1 MSVPQRIA
9 ITGASGLIGTAL
21 VGHLKS
27 EGHTV
32 QRFVRRPVV
41 APDEIQWDPK
51 TGYVDIE
58 ALRGV
63 DAIIHLAGVGVGDKR
78 WSKKYKSEILNSR
91 LLGTTAIAHAVN
103 EVKAQIL
110 NSRLLGTEA
119 IAKAVAEVKPQV
131 FISASAIGWYGE
143 SGNRAVVESDRVG
156 DDFLAAVC
164 REWEGAAD
172 LVTDVRTVKIRTG
185 LVLDPTGGAL
195 GKMLP
200 LFRFGLGGK
209 LGNGKQWWSWIT
221 LHDVIRAITFL
232 LENKVS
238 GPVNLT
244 SPNPVTNQEFTSALA
259 RAMHR
264 PALFPAP
271 AIALKVALGGFSSEI
286 LGSKKVAP
294 QVLTDAGFTWDYPHI
309 TNALTALIQE

>member
-21 VGHLKS
+21 VGQLKS

-103 EVKAQIL
+103 EVK
-110 NSRLLGTEA
+110 
-119 IAKAVAEVKPQV
+119 PQV

-143 SGNRAVVESDRVG
+143 SGNRSVVESDRVG

-200 LFRFGLGGK
+200 LFRLGFGGK
-209 LGNGKQWWSWIT
+209 LGSGKQWWSWIT
-221 LHDVIRAITFL
+221 LHDQIRAIVFT
-232 LENKVS
+232 LENPIS
-238 GPVNLT
+238 GPVNVT

-259 RAMHR
+259 RALHR

-271 AIALKVALGGFSSEI
+271 AIALKIALGGFSSEV
-286 LGSKKVAP
+286 LGSKKVIP
-294 QVLTDAGFTWDYPHI
+294 HVLQEAGFTWDYPHI
-309 TNALTALIQE
+309 TEALNQLVQD

>member
-1 MSVPQRIA
+1 VAKFNAKRIA
-9 ITGASGLIGTAL
+9 VTGASGLIGSAL

-32 QRFVRRPVV
+32 QRLVRRSPISS
-41 APDEIQWDPK
+41 DEVQWDPQ
-51 TGYVDIE
+51 TGFVD
-58 ALRGV
+58 LQPLNGV

-78 WSKKYKSEILNSR
+78 WNRKYKAEILNSR
-91 LLGTTAIAHAVN
+91 LLGTTAIASA
-103 EVKAQIL
+103 A
-110 NSRLLGTEA
+110 TEL
-119 IAKAVAEVKPQV
+119 KPAV

-143 SGNRAVVESDRVG
+143 SGNRAVVETDRYG
-156 DDFLAAVC
+156 DDFLATVC

-172 LVTDVRTVKIRTG
+172 LAGEIRTVKLRTG

-209 LGNGKQWWSWIT
+209 LGSGKQWWSWIT
-221 LHDVIRAITFL
+221 LHDQIRAIMFA
-232 LENKVS
+232 LENPIS
-238 GPVNLT
+238 GPVNIT
-244 SPNPVTNQEFTSALA
+244 TPNPVTNQEFTSALA

-271 AIALKVALGGFSSEI
+271 ALALKIALGGFSSEV
-286 LGSKKVAP
+286 LGSKKVVP
-294 QVLTDAGFTWDYPHI
+294 QVLQDAGFVWDYPHI
-309 TNALTALIQE
+309 SEALAELVKD

>member
-1 MSVPQRIA
+1 MSTPQRIA
-9 ITGASGLIGTAL
+9 ITGASGLIGSAL

-32 QRFVRRPVV
+32 QRLVRRTPI
-41 APDEIQWDPK
+41 APDEVQWDPT
-51 TGYVDIE
+51 TGFVDLE
-58 ALRGV
+58 PLRGV
-63 DAIIHLAGVGVGDKR
+63 DAIIHLAGAGVGDKR
-78 WSKKYKSEILNSR
+78 WSKKYKAEILNSR
-91 LLGTTAIAHAVN
+91 LLGTTAIANAV
-103 EVKAQIL
+103 
-110 NSRLLGTEA
+110 TELA
-119 IAKAVAEVKPQV
+119 PQV
-131 FISASAIGWYGE
+131 FISSSAIGWYGE
-143 SGNRAVVESDRVG
+143 SGNRAVVESDKCG

-172 LVTDVRTVKIRTG
+172 LAQNTRTVKIRTG

-221 LHDVIRAITFL
+221 LHDLIRSITFL
-232 LENKVS
+232 LENDIS

-244 SPNPVTNQEFTSALA
+244 APNPVTNREFTSALA

-271 AIALKVALGGFSSEI
+271 AIGLKLALGGFSSEI
-286 LGSKKVAP
+286 LGSKKVSP
-294 QVLTDAGFTWDYPHI
+294 QVLTEAGFEWDYPHI
-309 TNALTALIQE
+309 TSALTALVTP

>member
-1 MSVPQRIA
+1 MSTPQRIA
-9 ITGASGLIGTAL
+9 ITGASGLIGSAL
-21 VGHLKS
+21 VGYLKS

-32 QRFVRRPVV
+32 QRLVRR
-41 APDEIQWDPK
+41 APISADEVQWDPK
-51 TGYVDIE
+51 SDYVDLE

-63 DAIIHLAGVGVGDKR
+63 DAIIHLAGAGVGDKR
-78 WSKKYKSEILNSR
+78 WSKKYKAEILNSR
-91 LLGTTAIAHAVN
+91 LLGTTTIANAV
-103 EVKAQIL
+103 
-110 NSRLLGTEA
+110 TELQPA
-119 IAKAVAEVKPQV
+119 V

-143 SGNRAVVESDRVG
+143 SGNRGVVETDKAG

-172 LVTDVRTVKIRTG
+172 LAQNTRTVKIRTG

-221 LHDVIRAITFL
+221 LHDLIRAISFL
-232 LENKVS
+232 LDHEIS

-244 SPNPVTNQEFTSALA
+244 APNPVTNQEFTSALA
-259 RAMHR
+259 RALHR

-271 AIALKVALGGFSSEI
+271 AIGLKVALGGFSSEI
-286 LGSKKVAP
+286 LGSKKVMP
-294 QVLTDAGFTWDYPHI
+294 QVLTDAGFEWDYPHI
-309 TNALTALIQE
+309 TNALTALVSE

>member
-1 MSVPQRIA
+1 LSTPQRIA
-9 ITGASGLIGTAL
+9 ITGASGLIGSAL

-32 QRFVRRPVV
+32 QRLVRRTPVS
-41 APDEIQWDPK
+41 PDEVQWDPK
-51 TGYVDIE
+51 SGYVDLD

-63 DAIIHLAGVGVGDKR
+63 DAIIHLAGAGVGDKR
-78 WSKKYKSEILNSR
+78 WNKKYKAEILNSR
-91 LLGTTAIAHAVN
+91 LMGTTTIANAV
-103 EVKAQIL
+103 
-110 NSRLLGTEA
+110 TELQ
-119 IAKAVAEVKPQV
+119 PDV

-143 SGNRAVVESDRVG
+143 SGNRAVVESDKCG

-164 REWEGAAD
+164 REWEAAAD
-172 LVTDVRTVKIRTG
+172 LAQNTRTVKIRTG

-209 LGNGKQWWSWIT
+209 MGNGKQWWSWIT
-221 LHDVIRAITFL
+221 LHDLIRAITFM
-232 LENKVS
+232 LESDTS

-244 SPNPVTNQEFTSALA
+244 APNPVTNQEFTSALA

-271 AIALKVALGGFSSEI
+271 AIALKLALGGFSSEI
-286 LGSKKVAP
+286 LGSKKVVPAA
-294 QVLTDAGFTWDYPHI
+294 LSEAGFEWDYPHI
-309 TNALTALIQE
+309 TNALTALVSE

>member
-9 ITGASGLIGTAL
+9 ITGASGLIGSAL

-32 QRFVRRPVV
+32 QRLVRRATV

-51 TGYVDIE
+51 TGFVDIE

-63 DAIIHLAGVGVGDKR
+63 DAVIHLAGVGVGDKR
-78 WSKKYKSEILNSR
+78 WTKRYKSEILNSR
-91 LLGTTAIAHAVN
+91 LLGTTAIAN
-103 EVKAQIL
+103 
-110 NSRLLGTEA
+110 
-119 IAKAVAEVKPQV
+119 AVAEVKPQV
-131 FISASAIGWYGE
+131 FISASAIGWYGD
-143 SGNRAVVESDRVG
+143 SGNRAVVESDSVG
-156 DDFLAAVC
+156 NDFLAAVC

-172 LVTDVRTVKIRTG
+172 LARDVRTVKLRTG

-195 GKMLP
+195 GRMLP

-209 LGNGKQWWSWIT
+209 LGSGKQWWSWIT
-221 LHDVIRAITFL
+221 LHDVVRAIIFT
-232 LENKVS
+232 LEHPIT

-244 SPNPVTNQEFTSALA
+244 TPNPVTNQEFTAALA
-259 RAMHR
+259 RAMNR

-271 AIALKVALGGFSSEI
+271 AIALKIALGGFASEV
-286 LGSKKVAP
+286 LGSKKVMPKA
-294 QVLTDAGFTWDYPHI
+294 LSDAGFVWDYPHI
-309 TNALTALIQE
+309 TNALTALIDQ